1 MMVLIPSMRV
11 VKYNARTIVVNSL
24 ISGDEMKV
32 GDRVKVVSCKSD
44 FFSNIIGT
52 EGVIT
57 EVISNNDFVEFD
69 FVIETDEGE
78 QYLVFEEELELI

>member
-1 MMVLIPSMRV
+1 MRV